1 MMKKKIRLTETELVS
16 LIERIIKE
24 EQLYKIVTQGGREI
38 LNLNKVEAE
47 KINDM
52 FDGEI
57 VPMEKTIDR

>member
-1 MMKKKIRLTETELVS
+1 MKKKITLTETELVS

-38 LNLNKVEAE
+38 LNLNKTEAE
-47 KINDM
+47 KFNDS

-57 VPMEKTIDR
+57 VPMKKQ